1 MTTPT
6 PTPSGYSVAE
16 EIANALSHGI
26 GTAAAIVATTLML
39 VKGMPV
45 LTPAQLA
52 GVAVYGASLILLF
65 LCSTLYHSIIH
76 ESSKAIFKRLDHCA
90 IYLLIA
96 GTYTPMLMITLKDSA
111 LANAMLFVIWG
122 LAFAGILFKIFFI
135 HRFKKLSLITYLL
148 MGWLSMVLVFDLWDS
163 LARPGFWLL
172 VAGGLCF
179 TVGAV
184 FYAAKQYRYTHAIW
198 HVFVAAGA
206 ACHCVMIAA
215 YVIPSLPAVVL
226 PAMMPA

>member
-1 MTTPT
+1 MSRIPA
-6 PTPSGYSVAE
+6 SAGYSVQE

-26 GTAAAIVATTLML
+26 GTAAAIVATTLLL

-45 LTPAQLA
+45 LTPGQLA

-65 LCSTLYHSIIH
+65 LCSTLYHSITH
-76 ESSKAIFKRLDHCA
+76 EQTKAAFKRLDHCA

-96 GTYTPMLMITLKDSA
+96 GTYTPMLMITLKQ
-111 LANAMLFVIWG
+111 NATAQIMLFVIWG
-122 LAFAGILFKIFFI
+122 LALAGILFKIWFI

-148 MGWLSMVLVFDLWDS
+148 MGWLSMVLIVDLWQA

-172 VAGGLCF
+172 LAGGLCF
-179 TVGAV
+179 TVGAA

-206 ACHCVMIAA
+206 ACHCLVIGR
-215 YVIPSLPAVVL
+215 YVIPPLPAL
-226 PAMMPA
+226 AG